1 MLALVPLVASALLV
15 QPTLQVGRRR
25 PLCMVEGLDAES
37 DSVGPGIYG
46 GRVQLDA
53 FGNIEIGQQF
63 EQHNALPGPVY
74 AGGGYTEL
82 SQAIRTSP
90 DAVRS
95 LLDVQPDLA
104 HEVTT
109 GGATPLH
116 VCAMSQIGQNS
127 MALVVAARSPA
138 AADVD
143 AVDTWGYTALQRCA
157 TNNLAEGAKALL
169 AAGASHSRPSGLEG
183 TGDSAR
189 ALALRLRAFGV
200 LKAFQQHELAQ
211 GLPLPEGEI
220 EL

>member
-157 TNNLAEGAKALL
+157 TNNLPEGAKALL
-169 AAGASHSRPSGLEG
+169 S
-183 TGDSAR
+183 
-189 ALALRLRAFGV
+189 
-200 LKAFQQHELAQ
+200 KAEQELADEDEADEASVVLGSRQ
-211 GLPLPEGEI
+211 YYPGCSDFIHPLICPWSHQPLFCWRGLCS
-220 EL
+220 